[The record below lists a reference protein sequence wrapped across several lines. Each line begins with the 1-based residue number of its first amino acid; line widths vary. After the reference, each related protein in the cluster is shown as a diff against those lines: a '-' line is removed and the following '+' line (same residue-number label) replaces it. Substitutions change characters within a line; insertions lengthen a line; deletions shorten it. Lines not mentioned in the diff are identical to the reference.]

1 MDLKN
6 LFNKGKK
13 IVDERGGV
21 ESLKE
26 DAEELKGIATSKGS
40 LADKAKEAAAAVK
53 DPGSPGGEV
62 GGQGHQGGGQHEGGG
77 QHPGQGQHQGGGQ
90 HQGQG
95 QGQHNPG
102 QGGQHKPGQRP
113 NQP

>member
-26 DAEELKGIATSKGS
+26 DAEELKNIATSKGS
-40 LADKAKEAAAAVK
+40 LTDKAKEAAEAVK
-53 DPGSPGGEV
+53 DPGAPGGQV
-62 GGQGHQGGGQHEGGG
+62 GGQGHQGG
-77 QHPGQGQHQGGGQ
+77 QHQGGGQ
-90 HQGQG
+90 HRGN
-95 QGQHNPG
+95 GQHQPG
-102 QGGQHKPGQRP
+102 QGGQHKPGQGQRP